1 MEQQQAATPRPD
13 RTSPVGHA
21 DGGEPIDVEQAEAAL
36 VEHYPRLARLAYL
49 VLPPGPSRGRR
60 VLAAHAVVQR
70 ALPRR
75 AGPGAVLPAQRGG
88 DPAVDPGYALMRLRV
103 LRAALTAGRRRWQP
117 PAPLP
122 QVWGLRLFPR
132 SGGADELA
140 LDQALSSLSGPAR
153 AAFVL
158 RDLERLSLQ
167 ETRRVL
173 EAAGVAD
180 GQQALAEADR
190 ATLPAGSRDR
200 ALLESVE
207 FDPCALQARPTD
219 LIRRRQ
225 HGRAA
230 LAAGAAVLVCGA
242 LLGLPGEGW
251 GPDGAAAP
259 PYARNA
265 AAEAALDPG
274 RLAVS
279 SATAWKTAA
288 RPDFSAWP
296 ARGDRTGDRAL
307 LRRALAVWA
316 RPGARVPVTATPGT
330 PTGPAA
336 GPPQLLF
343 AGVVD
348 HAVVALFHDGL
359 RVVRYAEPTDGRG
372 RADGSGATL
381 DFARTDGA
389 AADEASVLVVGR
401 TEGNIRYLTAP
412 WVTSVRLVDLLKPDA
427 AGQPVAVGSG
437 GLTAPV
443 PMPRAEENCTGW
455 PALRVGGR
463 LDGQPGGVPG
473 GRSDGELLTDLGELS
488 PARLTYGSPDA
499 PGTVSGPEGRTAWA
513 RTACQLPAVRSQGV
527 RTVNTW
533 RFAQQ
538 PLPGGGGVAAWL
550 CTRAETWRGAG
561 SRTMAQFQ
569 APPPSGQP
577 YATGAVTARV
587 DGGTACGPRAPR
599 VLSGV
604 LWKSAG
610 GQWWL
615 LAAGSEQVTSITA
628 SGGVQGRTP
637 GRLLTVPA
645 TAGAHADLKGE
656 LAGGRKLRALR

>member
-1 MEQQQAATPRPD
+1 MEHQQAATPRPD
-13 RTSPVGHA
+13 RTSPVGPA
-21 DGGEPIDVEQAEAAL
+21 DGGDPIDVEQAEAAL
-36 VEHYPRLARLAYL
+36 VEHYPRLARLAYV

-75 AGPGAVLPAQRGG
+75 AGPGIALPAQRGA
-88 DPAVDPGYALMRLRV
+88 DEAVDPGYALMRLRV
-103 LRAALTAGRRRWQP
+103 LRAALAAGRRRWQP

-140 LDQALSSLSGPAR
+140 LDQALSALSGPAR

-158 RDLERLSLQ
+158 RDLERLSVQ

-180 GQQALAEADR
+180 VPAALAGADG
-190 ATLPAGSRDR
+190 AALPAGSRDR

-242 LLGLPGEGW
+242 LLGLPGGGW
-251 GPDGAAAP
+251 GADGAAAP
-259 PYARNA
+259 SYARNA

-274 RLAVS
+274 RLTVS
-279 SATAWKTAA
+279 SASAWKSAPQ
-288 RPDFSAWP
+288 PDFTSWP
-296 ARGDRTGDRAL
+296 ARGDRLGDKAL

-316 RPGARVPVTATPGT
+316 RPGNGVPVTATPGT

-348 HAVVALFHDGL
+348 HAVVVLLHDGL
-359 RVVRYAEPTDGRG
+359 RVVRYAERVDGQGRG
-372 RADGSGATL
+372 DGSGASL
-381 DFARTDGA
+381 DFARADGA
-389 AADEASVLVVGR
+389 TADAASALVVGR
-401 TEGNIRYLTAP
+401 TEGNVRYLTAP

-427 AGQPVAVGSG
+427 AGQPVAVAAD

-443 PMPRAEENCTGW
+443 PAPRTDGNCAGW

-473 GRSDGELLTDLGELS
+473 GRSDGELVTDLGELS
-488 PARLTYGSPDA
+488 PARLTYGPPDA
-499 PGTVSGPEGRTAWA
+499 PDAVVGPEGRTAWA

-527 RTVNTW
+527 RSVNTW

-538 PLPGGGGVAAWL
+538 PLPGGAGVAAWL

-569 APPPSGQP
+569 ATPPSGPP
-577 YATGAVTARV
+577 YPAGAVTARA

-604 LWKSAG
+604 LWKSSG
-610 GQWWL
+610 GRWWL
-615 LAAGSEQVTSITA
+615 LAAGSEQVRSVVA
-628 SGGVQGRTP
+628 SGGVQGRAS
-637 GRLLTVPA
+637 GRLLAVPA
-645 TAGAHADLKGE
+645 AAGAHADLVGE
-656 LAGGRKLRALR
+656 LADGKKVRALR